1 MQKYDTI
8 EITFK
13 SGQSVVWRAGEW
25 DAYAR
30 DGGLFIIAKDGNPIG
45 FYSLDCVAC
54 IVVEKSGEEDE
65 AAEAPSAC
73 PAEAVHRTMGVGQAS
88 MHIGQASTAMGQSST
103 AIGPETTAAGS
114 GPSHAV
120 GGFAPGE
127 SYRHIE
133 GTPVDPKSCH
143 GHAEGALVPPGDDCR
158 HAEDSQADLVE
169 CEVAVALPVEHGI
182 RL

>member
-54 IVVEKSGEEDE
+54 IVVEKS
-65 AAEAPSAC
+65 AAEEPQAAAAPQQ
-73 PAEAVHRTMGVGQAS
+73 R
-88 MHIGQASTAMGQSST
+88 
-103 AIGPETTAAGS
+103 
-114 GPSHAV
+114 
-120 GGFAPGE
+120 
-127 SYRHIE
+127 
-133 GTPVDPKSCH
+133 
-143 GHAEGALVPPGDDCR
+143 HAEGASVSPGDGCR
-158 HAEDSQADLVE
+158 HAEGSQADLVE